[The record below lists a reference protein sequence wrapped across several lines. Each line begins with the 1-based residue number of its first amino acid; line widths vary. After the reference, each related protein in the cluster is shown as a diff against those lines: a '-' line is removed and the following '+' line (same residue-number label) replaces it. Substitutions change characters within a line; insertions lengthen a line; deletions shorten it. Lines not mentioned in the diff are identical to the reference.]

1 MQLLVYSGGEDKSPV
16 GGSLLEY
23 KGVVED
29 WILEYNPDTKEW
41 SKIGSMKEARSG
53 HAVAIVNFDDFKD
66 QCVFQGSYKV
76 FKKLCEKV
84 NV

>member
-1 MQLLVYSGGEDKSPV
+1 MLVYSGGEDKSPY
-16 GGSLLEY
+16 SYTSMEY

-29 WILEYNPDTKEW
+29 WILEYNPDTREW
-41 SKIGSMKEARSG
+41 SRIGSMKEARSG

-66 QCVFQGSYKV
+66 QCIFRGSYNV
-76 FKKLCEKV
+76 FEKLCHKM